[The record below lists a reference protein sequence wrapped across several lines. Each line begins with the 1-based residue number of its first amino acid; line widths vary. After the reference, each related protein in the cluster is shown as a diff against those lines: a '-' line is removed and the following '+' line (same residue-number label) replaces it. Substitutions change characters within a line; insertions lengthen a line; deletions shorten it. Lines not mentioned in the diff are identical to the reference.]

1 MSKAVKELMTA
12 DLKKRFDGIEN
23 ACVVDLTG
31 LNVKSTEKLRDALCE
46 KSARM
51 QVVKNRLARRAF
63 EGGPLERLGSSLEGP
78 CALVTSPEGIIDVAK
93 TLVEVATEFPE
104 LTLKQ
109 AIFDGD
115 EDLIT
120 VEDLSK
126 MKTRTELL
134 GDVAML
140 IASPGRAVAGCI
152 QSPQA
157 KIAGC
162 AKTLAD
168 KAA

>member
-1 MSKAVKELMTA
+1 MSKLVKELMRA

-23 ACVVDLTG
+23 ACVVDLAGMT
-31 LNVKSTEKLRDALCE
+31 VKLTEKLRVSLSE

-51 QVVKNRLARRAF
+51 QVVKNGLARRAF
-63 EGGPLERLGSSLEGP
+63 EGGPLERLGSSLAGP
-78 CALVTSPEGIIDVAK
+78 CALVTTTEGIIDVAK
-93 TLVEVATEFPE
+93 TLVEAAKEFPE

-115 EDLIT
+115 DDLIT

-134 GDVAML
+134 GDVAMMT
-140 IASPGRAVAGCI
+140 ASPGRSVAGCI

-162 AKTLAD
+162 AKALAD